1 MTDLTEQWKKGELL
15 EGWYYVKDIHNKE
28 SLDRY
33 FKETDNFE
41 YLEDWEVDEVLAPV
55 PSYEKWKDTI
65 EKYHLCIKANQSLRK
80 QLDEEKAKNKIS
92 YYDGSPMDYL
102 DECERARRKNKMLEK
117 WIKNLRDGMIASGLR
132 ETTEGNRFAV
142 ELLTKIDEVLK

>member
-1 MTDLTEQWKKGELL
+1 MQHLTN
-15 EGWYYVKDIHNKE
+15 YDILKE
-28 SLDRY
+28 Y
-33 FKETDNFE
+33 EAHG
-41 YLEDWEVDEVLAPV
+41 VPV
-55 PSYEKWKDTI
+55 PSYVEWKDTI

-80 QLDEEKAKNKIS
+80 KLDEEMCKNKIS

-142 ELLTKIDEVLK
+142 ELLDKIDEVLK